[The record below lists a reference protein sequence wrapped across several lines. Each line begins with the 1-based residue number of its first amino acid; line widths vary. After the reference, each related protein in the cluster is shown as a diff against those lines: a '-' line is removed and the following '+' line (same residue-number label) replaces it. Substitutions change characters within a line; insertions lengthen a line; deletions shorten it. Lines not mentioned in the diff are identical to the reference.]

1 MKLFFAYLRQ
11 RWKVLLGAVLFYALF
26 AVSFALYGLPLAAV
40 WYPAVL
46 TAVLGLI
53 FFLAFQL
60 ETRGMRG
67 AAWIGYLVFR
77 CITEVVRKKIKKIE
91 KT

>member
-1 MKLFFAYLRQ
+1 MT
-11 RWKVLLGAVLFYALF
+11 LLLLAGIV
-26 AVSFALYGLPLAAV
+26 VLAAV
-40 WYPAVL
+40 QLATVIYYVKLGMDETTKARVL
-46 TAVLGLI
+46 DGLLLGLI

-77 CITEVVRKKIKKIE
+77 CITEVVRKKFQKIE

>member
-1 MKLFFAYLRQ
+1 MT
-11 RWKVLLGAVLFYALF
+11 LLLLAGIV
-26 AVSFALYGLPLAAV
+26 VLAAV
-40 WYPAVL
+40 QLATVIYYVKLGMDETTKARVL
-46 TAVLGLI
+46 DGLLLGLI

-60 ETRGMRG
+60 ETRGMQG

>member
-1 MKLFFAYLRQ
+1 MT
-11 RWKVLLGAVLFYALF
+11 LLLLAGIV
-26 AVSFALYGLPLAAV
+26 VLAAV
-40 WYPAVL
+40 QLATVIYYVKLGMDETTKARVL
-46 TAVLGLI
+46 DGLLLGLI

-60 ETRGMRG
+60 ETQGMRG